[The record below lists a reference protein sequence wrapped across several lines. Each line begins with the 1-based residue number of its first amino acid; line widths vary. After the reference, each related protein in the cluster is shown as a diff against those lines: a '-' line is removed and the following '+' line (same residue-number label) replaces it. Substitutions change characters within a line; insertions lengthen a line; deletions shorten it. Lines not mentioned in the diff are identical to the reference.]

1 MQRLDAEGR
10 CDWNARYAALLA
22 HYGMEPTKSQAGEA
36 HQNGD
41 VEQSHHRF
49 KLAVDQALRVRG
61 HRDFT
66 DRPSYVRFLQELVT
80 QRNHTR
86 TTRFAAEQAALHPLP
101 AQTPSGRRCCLVG
114 KCGPWWAK
122 AARYRSWA
130 TATPCLPA

>member
-49 KLAVDQALRVRG
+49 KLAMDQTLRVRG
-61 HRDFT
+61 SRDFT